1 MSEFVDVHLRC
12 LPSEGFYYTVGS
24 LTDAAGVAGA
34 AGAADAAGAAGAAV
48 LPAILLVYTPW
59 SWCTASHHTAPQS
72 AVPVIG
78 PCTGANTQQH
88 YNTHTSTSTM
98 RLTYKG
104 RSLYVYPSTLQ
115 PVPSNLLSLLR
126 LLRLRRLR
134 RLLRL
139 LRLLRLFS
147 GGRKTATFVFMS
159 PNHGEKI
166 DREVVFVCVDGEWR
180 ADA

>member
-24 LTDAAGVAGA
+24 LTDAAGVAG
-34 AGAADAAGAAGAAV
+34 AAGAAGAAV

-126 LLRLRRLR
+126 LLRLRRL
-134 RLLRL
+134 
-139 LRLLRLFS
+139 LRLFS